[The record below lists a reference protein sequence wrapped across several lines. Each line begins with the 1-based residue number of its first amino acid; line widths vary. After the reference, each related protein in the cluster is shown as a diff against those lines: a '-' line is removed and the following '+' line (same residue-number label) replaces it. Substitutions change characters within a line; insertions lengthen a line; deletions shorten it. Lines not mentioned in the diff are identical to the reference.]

1 MFSGILRKDR
11 VWWKQVMVG
20 CMWIDLGC
28 QGDDWDHTLDWWPPL
43 TTHRW
48 SCQWWGVIIMI
59 VTVKID
65 LLAEW
70 PISDL
75 FLTGLV
81 LLSVCTKLLFQVDL
95 SSHNYTNM
103 ETALETILLWISQS
117 ATWLQPHVSSLQNSR
132 TEEKLITVTMTQLF
146 VNWCGDMALSSTFYE
161 PRKLEISQTEHLHV
175 IVVCF
180 LWSWNIGFAMSTL
193 KALLF
198 CDHKLCF
205 PWAERE

>member
-75 FLTGLV
+75 FFDWFGLV
-81 LLSVCTKLLFQVDL
+81 VCMYEASFSGRPFFTQLHKYGNSTGNNSALNFSVSYL
-95 SSHNYTNM
+95 
-103 ETALETILLWISQS
+103 A
-117 ATWLQPHVSSLQNSR
+117 ATSSLFTPELQNWRKIDNCNNDSIIC
-132 TEEKLITVTMTQLF
+132 KLMWRHGSVQHFLWTKKVGDKSDRALACNRGLF
-146 VNWCGDMALSSTFYE
+146 LVILEYWICHVNIKSFA
-161 PRKLEISQTEHLHV
+161 
-175 IVVCF
+175 F
-180 LWSWNIGFAMSTL
+180 LWS
-193 KALLF
+193 
-198 CDHKLCF
+198 
-205 PWAERE
+205 